1 MDNIYG
7 LMAKATVAKNQAART
22 VRGAF
27 EGQGMV
33 EYVLIIALIA
43 IACIMCMQALSG
55 ELGDKFNAISTVLHN
70 TSEGTNPGPSFTP
83 GA

>member
-1 MDNIYG
+1 MDKFYG
-7 LMAKATVAKNQAART
+7 LMAKATVAKNQAVSSAR
-22 VRGAF
+22 AAL

-43 IACIMCMQALSG
+43 IACIVCMQALSG

-70 TSEGTNPGPSFTP
+70 TTEGTNPGPDFS
-83 GA
+83 